1 MADTLNKVKS
11 ALGITGT
18 YQDNTLN
25 VYIDEVKEYMVD
37 AGVPE
42 SVVNSDVSAGVISR
56 GVTDLWNYGSSGG
69 KLSEY
74 FYQRLTQL
82 VYSVQTG
89 KIITFNEGDYGITYP
104 VNIEGVDISEA
115 DTVIFSCEEVT
126 KEYNSVSNNCV
137 LITFTKDE
145 SDSYKSGTYSW
156 SLKLLKDEAAITV
169 VNNGVLIVT

>member
-18 YQDNTLN
+18 YQDETLK
-25 VYIDEVKEYMVD
+25 VYIEEVKEYMVD

-74 FYQRLTQL
+74 FYQRVIQL
-82 VYSVQTG
+82 VYKT
-89 KIITFNEGDYGITYP
+89 TET
-104 VNIEGVDISEA
+104 
-115 DTVIFSCEEVT
+115 TEEVAT
-126 KEYNSVSNNCV
+126 
-137 LITFTKDE
+137 D
-145 SDSYKSGTYSW
+145 
-156 SLKLLKDEAAITV
+156 
-169 VNNGVLIVT
+169 GV